1 MVSDNLNH
9 DNDSSDPI
17 NTDTSDTSLTL
28 GDPSDADGDTDG
40 EIWCQDSHTLSL
52 LLQDDQTA

>member
-1 MVSDNLNH
+1 MIMTVQIQL
-9 DNDSSDPI
+9 I
-17 NTDTSDTSLTL
+17 LTLLTL